1 MKKKIVI
8 IIIFFFMGIFTN
20 CQNKET
26 KIKDQ
31 MKKGTLIDGIALDNS
46 IFSNKDIDL
55 KKYKFNGILIENI
68 NLNDL
73 LDKNYR
79 DDFIKFLLITKNED
93 DSFKSTLVSQL
104 LIIRMIQLY
113 DTDAFYILSEIS
125 KNESISYNG
134 IELYQETLLKF
145 FIENPM
151 FYIQQGSKYN
161 DSTIIKS
168 ISNSLD
174 EFIADENFFKDNIAN
189 INLESQQMLLYPE
202 KEKEFNANFKN
213 TLKKLPKVEAIFSP
227 SSYTAWESKT
237 IYFTNIYSLF
247 TKAVT
252 QKLTTRE
259 NVYYKSYILPILK
272 KYTSLGYVINDPD
285 GYTNLRK
292 DKSASSEIL
301 QKITTGEEI
310 IVLDN
315 SGDWWLVESKDGKK
329 GYVYKTKIKEE

>member
-1 MKKKIVI
+1 MI
-8 IIIFFFMGIFTN
+8 
-20 CQNKET
+20 
-26 KIKDQ
+26 
-31 MKKGTLIDGIALDNS
+31 
-46 IFSNKDIDL
+46 
-55 KKYKFNGILIENI
+55 
-68 NLNDL
+68 
-73 LDKNYR
+73 
-79 DDFIKFLLITKNED
+79 LLITKNED

-104 LIIRMIQLY
+104 LIVRMIQLS

-125 KNESISYNG
+125 KNESVSYNG

-189 INLESQQMLLYPE
+189 INLETQQMLLYPE

-227 SSYTAWESKT
+227 SFYTAWESKT

-272 KYTSLGYVINDPD
+272 KYTSLGYAINDPD

-315 SGDWWLVESKDGKK
+315 
-329 GYVYKTKIKEE
+329 